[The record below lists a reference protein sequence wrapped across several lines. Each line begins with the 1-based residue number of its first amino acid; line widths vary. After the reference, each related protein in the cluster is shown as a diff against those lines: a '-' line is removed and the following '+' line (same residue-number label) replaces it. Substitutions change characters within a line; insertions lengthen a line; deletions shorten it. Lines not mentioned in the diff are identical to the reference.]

1 MGKSTINHHVQLFV
15 YQRVIG
21 RFSSR
26 VLIQCYFAK
35 SFRIWGRCGK
45 LSRTA
50 PRERGRDVA
59 MPRWRST
66 SVDCDFYASHDFLSV
81 HDVFVKIHALSHFSG
96 VFNVLHSHP
105 ACCNVLIN
113 GLVLLGK
120 FTGNP
125 WVFTIK
131 YGVFRLKFPPKPI
144 HWLKICQPCFPFFAV
159 KPALGHE
166 PWAVWARI
174 QVKKHQARAFYA
186 EARGALER
194 YLRVCYKCG
203 QGWLMI
209 EIW

>member
-1 MGKSTINHHVQLFV
+1 MFNCSFTRGSLVGFPV
-15 YQRVIG
+15 V
-21 RFSSR
+21 FWSSATLR
-26 VLIQCYFAK
+26 N
-35 SFRIWGRCGK
+35 
-45 LSRTA
+45 LSGFEVDVENYPGL
-50 PRERGRDVA
+50 PRENGGEMSLCPDDGRH
-59 MPRWRST
+59 RST
-66 SVDCDFYASHDFLSV
+66 VISMQAMISYQYMMCLWKFMPYLIFL
-81 HDVFVKIHALSHFSG
+81 G

-174 QVKKHQARAFYA
+174 QVMKHQARSFYA